1 MKFNKVSKILIASFF
16 ILFVLFL
23 IFKKDEGNIAVVTKA
38 KNYNVKV
45 KLPYLIKFA
54 ALREREEYYK
64 TWIDK
69 IIAPDVNNDEERIG
83 LIFNWINELP
93 SEEIIDKIG
102 NVNQHEYYLLIKQ
115 YGYTYEKVGVFCN
128 LMAVAGYPASSI
140 YGFEEGKVIVR
151 IPKPEKFLYFNFI
164 TGTTNPEEILKQY
177 PQDKEKC
184 EIELRKL
191 SNPINKL
198 IRRKYLWGDLSLSG
212 HRFFYYLQKPLKPE
226 HIKALLK
233 Q

>member
-1 MKFNKVSKILIASFF
+1 MIIKKVSIILITFF
-16 ILFVLFL
+16 IIVLMLFIL
-23 IFKKDEGNIAVVTKA
+23 KDEGTITLATKA

-54 ALREREEYYK
+54 ALIEREEYYK
-64 TWIDK
+64 VWIDK
-69 IIAPDVNNDEERIG
+69 IIAPGVNNDEERIK
-83 LIFNWINELP
+83 LIFNWVNELP

-115 YGYTYEKVGVFCN
+115 YGYTYEKVGLFCN

-164 TGTTNPEEILKQY
+164 TGKTNPEEILKQY
-177 PQDKEKC
+177 PQDKQMC

-198 IRRKYLWGDLSLSG
+198 IKKKYLWGDLNLSG
-212 HRFFYYLQKPLKPE
+212 YRFFYYLQKPLHPE

-233 Q
+233 